1 MTTIRKRRRKAT
13 AEPAGRDPQSWV
25 CEPTEFAWLPERPY
39 QELWFELRS
48 WAWKSVAI
56 VPTVPGVSEF
66 EMAERVV
73 VVGVSNTNRRMTLVS
88 AEGVSVSDTDRVIDM
103 IREAEARGDR
113 VVVVTDS
120 IQDNPSSAPI
130 LRSVNGVVPVV
141 RLGSSDRA
149 GVNRTVQAVGR
160 NRVIGVVSRAN

>member
-1 MTTIRKRRRKAT
+1 MTIKHRTMLA
-13 AEPAGRDPQSWV
+13 PASEGRDPQSWI
-25 CEPTEFAWLPERPY
+25 CEPGDFAWLPERAY
-39 QELWFELRS
+39 QKLWFELRS
-48 WAWKSVAI
+48 WAWKSCAI
-56 VPTVPGVSEF
+56 VPTVAGVSEF
-66 EMAERVV
+66 QTAESVV

-103 IREAEARGDR
+103 IRDGEARGDR

-120 IQDNPSSAPI
+120 IQDNPSSAAI

-141 RLGSSDRA
+141 RLGVSDRL

-160 NRVIGVVSRAN
+160 NRVIGVVSRDA